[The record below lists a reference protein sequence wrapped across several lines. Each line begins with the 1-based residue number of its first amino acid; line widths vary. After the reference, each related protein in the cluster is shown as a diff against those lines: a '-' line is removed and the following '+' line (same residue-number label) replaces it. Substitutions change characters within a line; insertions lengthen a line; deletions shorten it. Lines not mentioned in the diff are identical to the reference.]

1 MEVNAA
7 LLIYKQG
14 NWGKAQL
21 LTDLGFRLLWSDSW
35 ALAPHHWAARTEH
48 WLHALGSKQCL
59 SVLFRFD
66 LGIGGV
72 SFSHVLIFL
81 GCSKGTL
88 TVWDIMDYH
97 SQQIELN
104 NLVSTDNV
112 TATVLQH
119 WTITTFFFFLWPHP
133 QHMEVSRPGIEPE
146 LQLQPML
153 QLQQHW
159 IL

>member
-1 MEVNAA
+1 M
-7 LLIYKQG
+7 
-14 NWGKAQL
+14 
-21 LTDLGFRLLWSDSW
+21 
-35 ALAPHHWAARTEH
+35 
-48 WLHALGSKQCL
+48 
-59 SVLFRFD
+59 
-66 LGIGGV
+66 

-119 WTITTFFFFLWPHP
+119 
-133 QHMEVSRPGIEPE
+133 
-146 LQLQPML
+146 
-153 QLQQHW
+153 
-159 IL
+159 